1 MIDNEQL
8 VYDGV
13 STALR
18 TAFNGIFIVGVEITD
33 APPQFPAVSI
43 VRKNSEVNKKY
54 STFEYIENVASEE
67 YEFGIF
73 SNLESEKEAKQ
84 QTKNILAVINGVM
97 CEDLFY
103 IRSFS
108 QPIPNADTKY
118 TRHVARYKKTDVV
131 PEDNN

>member
-8 VYDGV
+8 VYDKV

-18 TAFNGIFIVGVEITD
+18 TAFDGVFIVGVEITS

-43 VRKNSEVNKKY
+43 VKKNSGVNAKY
-54 STFEYIENVASEE
+54 TTFESVENVASEE
-67 YEFGIF
+67 YEFGIY

-84 QTKNILAVINGVM
+84 QIKNLLAVINGVM
-97 CEDLFY
+97 CDLFY
-103 IRSFS
+103 IRSFC

-118 TRHVARYKKTDVV
+118 TRNIARYKNTNIV
-131 PEDNN
+131 